1 MPPTTPREHRLASMS
16 RTSLATSGAPSDAD
30 SSLSADGEVITRRV
44 AHVMTWTPSADEA
57 SRYRRAAETLEP
69 CALKNSAAP
78 YNSRSAHRAYRCLE
92 RFVES
97 VAFEVFWA
105 AIIVTNALFVGAQV
119 HYQASVAPVG
129 AKPPVEFSIL
139 NAVYTFGFLI
149 EVLLRAA
156 VQRCRFV
163 CGASWSWNWFDLSV
177 VLCSLVEIVFDF
189 TVFQSQQVDA
199 NANTMRVIRLLR
211 TIRLVRVFRVMRVIR
226 FVRALRTLIFSI
238 VCTLRSLIWAMVL
251 MLMILYVFA
260 VLFTQ
265 AVVDHMA
272 GLGVRSQYFV
282 EYWGSVPRSML
293 TLFESVSNGVSWDTV
308 AKPLQDVGY
317 LWLVLFLVYICFTFF
332 AVLNVVTGVFCQ
344 SAIEGAM
351 HDADLQVQE
360 TLKNKQVFIEK
371 ARKLFQS
378 LDCDHSGGITIKELE
393 QHLDND
399 QMIAYF
405 GSIGIEMNDAWTLF
419 KLLDAEE
426 SNTVSCDDFVMGC
439 MRLKGAARSMDMAQL
454 MYDQK
459 MLRQKLAKFMSLV
472 EKELQEVKH
481 EVKHSSSKGCST
493 RHTSR
498 RSMLPAAE
506 EVIEEDE
513 DEVLMAL

>member
-332 AVLNVVTGVFCQ
+332 AVLNVVTGVFC
-344 SAIEGAM
+344 SCAIETTQRNPEVIATAM
-351 HDADLQVQE
+351 IKNKHTYIENLKLFFKSMDRDDSGMI
-360 TLKNKQVFIEK
+360 TLKEFEQM
-371 ARKLFQS
+371 
-378 LDCDHSGGITIKELE
+378 LE
-393 QHLDND
+393 D
-399 QMIAYF
+399 
-405 GSIGIEMNDAWTLF
+405 EMMCAQLLALEIDTSDAWTLF
-419 KLLDAEE
+419 KLIDHDKSGVIEIDE
-426 SNTVSCDDFVMGC
+426 FVTGC
-439 MRLKGAARSMDMAQL
+439 EQLKGGAKGVDVANLQAELKSLTKRL
-454 MYDQK
+454 V
-459 MLRQKLAKFMSLV
+459 KFM
-472 EKELQEVKH
+472 
-481 EVKHSSSKGCST
+481 
-493 RHTSR
+493 RHTEDQLEIVTGVPGTTSR
-498 RSMLPAAE
+498 RNSRVSRIGMTSMS
-506 EVIEEDE
+506 DE
-513 DEVLMAL
+513 SLDSPDGPERSHTA